1 MDASKIRQRIVL
13 LRRAREKIEDLALR
27 RVSMIDGYWIARY
40 IECGKSGC
48 KCASGDKHGPYY
60 YISRTVR
67 GKTHLE
73 YVEEGHLKKED
84 MCKSWSRHSGWVAQM
99 VKYNHEIESLY
110 RQLAKAQ
117 VKRRE

>member
-1 MDASKIRQRIVL
+1 MDASRIRQRIVL
-13 LRRAREKIEDLALR
+13 LRSAREKIEDLALR
-27 RVSMIDGYWIARY
+27 RVNMIDGYWITRY
-40 IECGKSGC
+40 IECGKAGC
-48 KCASGDKHGPYY
+48 KCAGGDKHGPYY

-84 MCKSWSRHSGWVAQM
+84 MCKSWSRHSGWVSQM